1 MANNVVGNDNVVVML
16 LEVLVATMTR
26 MAMAATAVVAVQWRR
41 RLVPVPTD
49 RLLHDDD
56 DDDDEVVRRLI
67 LILLLPSMVL
77 SADMV
82 GIIDG

>member
-26 MAMAATAVVAVQWRR
+26 MAMAATAVVAEQWRR
-41 RLVPVPTD
+41 KLVPVPTD
-49 RLLHDDD
+49 RLLHDD

>member
-1 MANNVVGNDNVVVML
+1 ML

-56 DDDDEVVRRLI
+56 DEVVRRLI